1 MSELCYSYS
10 LVHILWDI
18 MASLRFEYAQIQQR
32 YKGATGYMPFLFEGS
47 SPGAGKF
54 GYLRIRRRHP
64 PNFN

>member
-1 MSELCYSYS
+1 
-10 LVHILWDI
+10 
-18 MASLRFEYAQIQQR
+18 MASLRFEFSQIQQR

-64 PNFN
+64 PYFS